1 MSEPVPYEKFKTG
14 LTYQTVYEMLYTGSD
29 DPADWRYKGK
39 SGVLGYW
46 KELKTDMYKDYRRT
60 FDPSAPDPE
69 QQSGDWFW

>member
-1 MSEPVPYEKFKTG
+1 
-14 LTYQTVYEMLYTGSD
+14 MLYTGSD